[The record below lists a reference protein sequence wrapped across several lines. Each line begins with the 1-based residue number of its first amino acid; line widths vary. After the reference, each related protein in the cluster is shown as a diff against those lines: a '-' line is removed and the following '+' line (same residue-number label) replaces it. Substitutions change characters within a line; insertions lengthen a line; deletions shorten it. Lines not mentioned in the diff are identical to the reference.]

1 MYDVSVEPTTSNAIK
16 QNLDGIK
23 KISKERILIELLKIL
38 GLKTFLKINKGGSL
52 REIFSMVFPEFLY
65 LKRLERLEK
74 VYQYS
79 KVNLDILL
87 AVLLIDE
94 KDNHE
99 YFIHKYNAP
108 NKIKEILRKFNK
120 NLKELKNDKEF
131 FEKDLMKNVYSLGKN
146 HLVALNLI
154 NFSIN
159 SKVKSNDFSETLN
172 KILKTIVPIFPID
185 GETLKQKGMQE
196 GQSLGS
202 VLKTLEKEWINNNFE
217 ISNERVDEIIKV
229 NSN

>member
-1 MYDVSVEPTTSNAIK
+1 MYDITVEPTTSDAIK

-79 KVNLDILL
+79 EVNLDILL

-131 FEKDLMKNVYSLGKN
+131 FEKDLMKNVYSHGKN

-159 SKVKSNDFSETLN
+159 SKVKSNEFSETLN
-172 KILKTIVPIFPID
+172 KILKTTVPIFPID
-185 GETLKQKGMQE
+185 GETLKQKGMEE

>member
-1 MYDVSVEPTTSNAIK
+1 M
-16 QNLDGIK
+16 
-23 KISKERILIELLKIL
+23 
-38 GLKTFLKINKGGSL
+38 
-52 REIFSMVFPEFLY
+52 
-65 LKRLERLEK
+65 
-74 VYQYS
+74 
-79 KVNLDILL
+79 
-87 AVLLIDE
+87 
-94 KDNHE
+94 
-99 YFIHKYNAP
+99 
-108 NKIKEILRKFNK
+108 
-120 NLKELKNDKEF
+120 KELKNDKKF
-131 FEKDLMKNVYSLGKN
+131 FEKDLMKNVYSHGKN

-172 KILKTIVPIFPID
+172 KILKTTVPIFPID

-202 VLKTLEKEWINNNFE
+202 VLKTLEKEWVNNNFE